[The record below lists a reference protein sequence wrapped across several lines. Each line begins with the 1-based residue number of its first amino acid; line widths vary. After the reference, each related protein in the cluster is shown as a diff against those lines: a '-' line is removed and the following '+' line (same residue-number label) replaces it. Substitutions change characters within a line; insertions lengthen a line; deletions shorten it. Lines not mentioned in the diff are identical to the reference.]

1 MNFLLIGHS
10 NYGECLYNT
19 VNFFKNDIPNV
30 YYINDSNRVE
40 NEFVNFLDAN
50 KEPLIIFTD
59 LLGGSVNALAMKY
72 LPVNSYKL
80 ISGANVSMVLEC
92 IFSEPSDDETIRAIV
107 EQARAGLVY
116 VNEMMKGL

>member
-72 LPVNSYKL
+72 LPVNNYKL

>member
-19 VNFFKNDIPNV
+19 VKFFKNDIPNV

-50 KEPLIIFTD
+50 KEPLIIW
-59 LLGGSVNALAMKY
+59 LCHNKW
-72 LPVNSYKL
+72 L
-80 ISGANVSMVLEC
+80 I
-92 IFSEPSDDETIRAIV
+92 FDE
-107 EQARAGLVY
+107 
-116 VNEMMKGL
+116 K